1 VSGGLAQITKN
12 PVMPILHCNNLGS
25 GKHAR
30 QGYTLLELT
39 ISLPLL
45 TLLMLGMGSAIHIA
59 ARAVPSSSTPTSA
72 TVAAAATVDRLTG
85 ELNYATSVTVAS
97 PTSITFVTPDRTGDG
112 AAETVRY
119 SWSGTAGAPLLSS
132 FNGLPDEVLLPN
144 VHQFTLAYDAPLNPA
159 SGARLLRAVNVQLLA
174 PLGSTVGFEAT
185 ILALNRPQ
193 LP

>member
-12 PVMPILHCNNLGS
+12 PVMPNLHRNNPRS

-45 TLLMLGMGSAIHIA
+45 TVLMLGMGSAIHIA
-59 ARAVPSSSTPTSA
+59 ARSVPSSNTTNSA
-72 TVAAAATVDRLTG
+72 TVAAGATVDRLSA

-112 AAETVRY
+112 SAETVRY

-132 FNGLPDEVLLPN
+132 FNGLPDEVLLTS
-144 VHQFTLAYDAPLNPA
+144 VQTFTLTYDARLDAA
-159 SGARLLRAVNVQLLA
+159 SGAMLLRAVNVQVLA
-174 PLGSTVGFEAT
+174 PLGSTAGFDTT